1 MPVTVHDIL
10 MNADTFRAAYPNWPH
25 PEPDEPAGESTIGAG
40 EDTPCAGC
48 GYFLAAGSPAW
59 PDEEGKPLC
68 CDCATSDAAEC
79 GWCHAKAADGA
90 DLLPLLDES
99 YCRDGNACAGRR
111 ADGSADR

>member
-1 MPVTVHDIL
+1 VYRDGVLAQMVMERGDGLAT
-10 MNADTFRAAYPNWPH
+10 AA
-25 PEPDEPAGESTIGAG
+25 EPARESTIGPG

-48 GYFLAAGSPAW
+48 GYFLAAGAPAW

-99 YCRDGNACAGRR
+99 YCRDANACAGRR
-111 ADGSADR
+111 ADGRADQ